1 VVLSVAAVGTF
12 HRPLSGFLGDR
23 MTEDREDQISDLI
36 GKMMTSVTK
45 VGDEIIFTAD
55 NGDKWKFY
63 HNQDCCESVTI
74 EDICGELNDLVG
86 SPIIM
91 AEEVSNNE
99 GPKKDDV
106 YGPPDSFTWT
116 FYKFATI
123 KGNVTVRWY
132 GTSNGYYSERVDFCK
147 I

>member
-1 VVLSVAAVGTF
+1 
-12 HRPLSGFLGDR
+12 

-36 GKMMTSVTK
+36 GKMMTSVTQ

-74 EDICGELNDLVG
+74 EDICGSLMDLVG
-86 SPIIM
+86 FPIIM
-91 AEEVSNNE
+91 AEEVSNAE
-99 GPKKDDV
+99 GPMD
-106 YGPPDSFTWT
+106 GTEPDHFTWT

-123 KGNVTVRWY
+123 RGNVTVRWY